1 MQHDYDALRERLYRA
16 FDKITQNATLLAPD
30 AKTLTAEEA
39 SAAAQLA
46 QAILA
51 VDTAAAVKV
60 TVQAP
65 ANTDTPATMG
75 VQRLVAGAIPTPDR

>member
-16 FDKITQNATLLAPD
+16 FDKVTQSATLLAPD

-51 VDTAAAVKV
+51 VDAAAVPKV
-60 TVQAP
+60 PVQAP

-75 VQRLVAGAIPTPDR
+75 VQRVVPGVIPTPDR